1 MSKPLLVP
9 LPADLEL
16 DDTYVIRV
24 TALDPTTGDVVSG
37 VNVADVTLIVDDLA
51 GAAGGSLAS
60 DTFAPVLIRNVRGA

>member
-24 TALDPTTGDVVSG
+24 TALDPATGDVVSG
-37 VNVADVTLIVDDLA
+37 VNVADVTLIVDNLS
-51 GAAGGSLAS
+51 GGSLVS
-60 DTFAPVLIRNVRGA
+60 GTFGPFMLVPGPSA